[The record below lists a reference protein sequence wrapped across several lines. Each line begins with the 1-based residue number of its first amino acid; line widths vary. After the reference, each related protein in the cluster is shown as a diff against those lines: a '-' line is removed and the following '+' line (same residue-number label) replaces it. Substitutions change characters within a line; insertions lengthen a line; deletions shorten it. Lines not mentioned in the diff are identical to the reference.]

1 MLTPLLRRHRF
12 VQLRSTARF
21 AKKGRSEIL
30 LNASASPRVA
40 EYESVIT
47 MKTFLFALLA
57 FITLSIA
64 APVAQAGQF
73 ARVYTKHGPVYLHKS
88 QLYGGNYNN
97 GYHHRYNHRRHH
109 HRSYRYAPS
118 YYSRP
123 VYSNYGYYRP
133 SYYRPHCGYRSSPRV
148 AISFGF

>member
-1 MLTPLLRRHRF
+1 
-12 VQLRSTARF
+12 
-21 AKKGRSEIL
+21 
-30 LNASASPRVA
+30 
-40 EYESVIT
+40 

-73 ARVYTKHGPVYLHKS
+73 ARVYTNHGPLYLHKS
-88 QLYGGNYNN
+88 QIYGGNYYNN
-97 GYHHRYNHRRHH
+97 GCYPRYSSHRRSH
-109 HRSYRYAPS
+109 HRSYYYAPS

-148 AISFGF
+148 AISLGF